1 MPMMRMGGAGA
12 MTATA
17 NVSLKLLSYIVR
29 YAKDES
35 KKNILD
41 EANVLQDS
49 IRKIIFSQEQISFMK
64 AILNTI
70 QKSEVWNVVLPP
82 LISLEDPGRNQNF
95 TKTLEL
101 LEDMNKLSMKF

>member
-1 MPMMRMGGAGA
+1 MRH
-12 MTATA
+12 
-17 NVSLKLLSYIVR
+17 
-29 YAKDES
+29 AKDES
-35 KKNILD
+35 KNDILD
-41 EANVLQDS
+41 EANALQDS

-64 AILNTI
+64 AILNSV

-82 LISLEDPGRNQNF
+82 LNPLDDPSRNQNF